1 MNIRHNYFL
10 YKNVTNLIEMVE
22 FDRFVASE
30 TYTLLLQSCRIN
42 LGGNLPLA

>member
-1 MNIRHNYFL
+1 MNIRHHSFL
-10 YKNVTNLIEMVE
+10 YKNVTNLIERVE

-30 TYTLLLQSCRIN
+30 TYTILLQSRRTN

>member
-1 MNIRHNYFL
+1 MNARHNSFL
-10 YKNVTNLIEMVE
+10 YENVINLIEMVE

-30 TYTLLLQSCRIN
+30 TYTLLLQSRRVN

>member
-1 MNIRHNYFL
+1 MNIRHNFFL
-10 YKNVTNLIEMVE
+10 YENVTNFIEMVE

-30 TYTLLLQSCRIN
+30 TYMILLQSRRVN